1 MSEKDILYIIIPAYN
16 EADNIL
22 NVINDWYP
30 VVEKHNG
37 NQKSRLVI
45 IDDESKDDTYN
56 IISAAAET
64 RPLLHPVKKRTPGT
78 VELYYMDISMQ
89 SQTMPIMFFRQILM
103 VKRWLQNLKDF
114 GRTAATMT
122 WSLDGEREGR
132 TDFQGCLSQR
142 L

>member
-16 EADNIL
+16 ETDNIL

-45 IDDESKDDTYN
+45 IDDGSKDDTYN

-64 RPLLHPVKKRTPGT
+64 RPLLHPVKKTNSGHGGT
-78 VELYYMDISMQ
+78 VLYGYQHAIAN
-89 SQTMPIMFFRQILM
+89 
-103 VKRWLQNLKDF
+103 K
-114 GRTAATMT
+114 
-122 WSLDGEREGR
+122 
-132 TDFQGCLSQR
+132 CR
-142 L
+142 LCFSDRY

>member
-45 IDDESKDDTYN
+45 IDDGSKDDTYN

-64 RPLLHPVKKRTPGT
+64 RPLLHPVKKN
-78 VELYYMDISMQ
+78 ELRARWNCIIWISAC
-89 SQTMPIMFFRQILM
+89 
-103 VKRWLQNLKDF
+103 N
-114 GRTAATMT
+114 
-122 WSLDGEREGR
+122 RE
-132 TDFQGCLSQR
+132 QCR
-142 L
+142 LCFSDRF